1 MDGLVVC
8 LDVWYASVQVLNKI
22 IHVSMINAMFSM
34 ISALLCCGML
44 VHVLLLV

>member
-22 IHVSMINAMFSM
+22 IHVSMI
-34 ISALLCCGML
+34 SALLCYVDVWYALMDL
-44 VHVLLLV
+44 VVLS